1 MKIITKD
8 GKTIAEAD
16 APIENII
23 LNVRPDK
30 TASIEIVSGGVRYTV
45 AQYDDY
51 CYAFGV
57 MMNKIECPSKEW
69 DNIDA
74 VLSFQQNLVMSGD
87 GQ

>member
-1 MKIITKD
+1 MKIIAKD

-16 APIENII
+16 ASIENII

-51 CYAFGV
+51 RYAFGV
-57 MMNKIECPSKEW
+57 MMNKIEYLSEER

-74 VLSFQQNLVMSGD
+74 VLNFQQNLVTSGD